1 MKYHW
6 KNIGT
11 LRIRFCRMKGAD
23 AAIVRFES
31 DLRKAPRFRLHSGLF
46 QGRIHLHQVTVKMP
60 TADESKAAVRKEPL

>member
-31 DLRKAPRFRLHSGLF
+31 DLCKAPRFRLSSGF
-46 QGRIHLHQVTVKMP
+46 FRSRIHLHQGTPKTP
-60 TADESKAAVRKEPL
+60 TAAKSEPATRKEPL